1 MCDTEPDPRKNILPL
16 RAFSDRQSAEQLKL
30 IIRVRKARK
39 HFFPL
44 SILADPRWRLLL
56 EAYYALLEQRRI
68 SVSNLCDAADVS
80 RSASLRWIKT
90 LQEERMLVRK
100 TDPNDHRATWV
111 ELSPRGES
119 AMRRYFEAIAN
130 ALPI

>member
-1 MCDTEPDPRKNILPL
+1 M
-16 RAFSDRQSAEQLKL
+16 
-30 IIRVRKARK
+30 
-39 HFFPL
+39 
-44 SILADPRWRLLL
+44 LL

-80 RSASLRWIKT
+80 RSTCLRWIKT

-100 TDPNDHRATWV
+100 TDPHDRRTTWV